1 MNKLWS
7 AAIGAAIVALAF
19 VLNPTPEQ
27 HRAKIRSV
35 ISERSAV
42 AKAFGVGALTAFVS
56 TYSSLGVASYT
67 TVNGRTVS
75 LGAWKKASWFNGRH
89 MQFAWAS
96 LIWVMVTDVYV
107 RLVSHG
113 VIHDFNTW

>member
-1 MNKLWS
+1 MSKLLS
-7 AAIGAAIVALAF
+7 AGIGAAVVALAF

-27 HRAKIRSV
+27 HRAKIKAA
-35 ISERSAV
+35 ISERSVV

-75 LGAWKKASWFNGRH
+75 IGALG
-89 MQFAWAS
+89 
-96 LIWVMVTDVYV
+96 VVYV
-107 RLVSHG
+107 R
-113 VIHDFNTW
+113 DQAPPN

>member
-1 MNKLWS
+1 MSKLGS
-7 AAIGAAIVALAF
+7 AVAIAALVLLAF
-19 VLNPTPEQ
+19 VLNPSPEQ
-27 HRAKIRSV
+27 HRAKINAV

-75 LGAWKKASWFNGRH
+75 IGAFG
-89 MQFAWAS
+89 
-96 LIWVMVTDVYV
+96 IVYV
-107 RLVSHG
+107 REG
-113 VIHDFNTW
+113 P